1 MNIKNLIFIVLAFSA
16 TQASAGPFGLDKSMS
31 LPELEKQGRFVEEKE
46 QYWFKARRLSNG
58 NDNFEEYSVLVV
70 PGYGLCKII
79 AVGTD
84 INSSSYGDELRSR
97 FKDLSDALNAKYGAP
112 SSTYDFL
119 RSGSIW
125 DEGRD
130 FMMGLA
136 KKERTLTHFWQ
147 SAKGVALKDN
157 LSAIS
162 LAANALSS
170 SKGYLVLTYE
180 FDNIDSCMS
189 ARKSKANSNL

>member
-1 MNIKNLIFIVLAFSA
+1 MYIKNLILIVLAFFVA
-16 TQASAGPFGLDKSMS
+16 QASAGPLGLDKGMT

-46 QYWFKARRLSNG
+46 QYWYKSRRLNNG

-70 PGYGLCKII
+70 PGHGLCKII
-79 AVGTD
+79 AVGID
-84 INSSSYGDELRSR
+84 ISTSSYGDELKSR
-97 FKDLSDALNAKYGAP
+97 FKDLTDALSVKYGAP
-112 SSTYDFL
+112 TSTYDFL

-136 KKERTLTHFWQ
+136 KKERTLTNFWQ
-147 SAKGVALKDN
+147 SSKGAELKDG

-162 LAANALSS
+162 LAGNALSS

-180 FDNIDSCMS
+180 FDNIDSCLA